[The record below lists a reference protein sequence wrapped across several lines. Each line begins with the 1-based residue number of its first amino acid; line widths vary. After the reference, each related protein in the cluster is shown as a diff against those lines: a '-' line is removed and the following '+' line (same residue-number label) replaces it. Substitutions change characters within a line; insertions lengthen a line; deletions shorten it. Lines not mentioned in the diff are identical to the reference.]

1 MNFISEI
8 FGYPLG
14 YIMQGCYY
22 LTHNYALSLLLFT
35 LVTKVL
41 LFPLAVKQQKS
52 TAQMAVFQP
61 KITEIQKKFAN
72 DKKKQQDEMMK
83 LYSDYGY
90 NPAGGCLPM
99 LIQFPILFGLID
111 VIYKPL
117 THIIRIPSD
126 VITKG
131 IEIAKELPGITV
143 NSINPQVSLISA
155 VQTSPDAFGK
165 IFSAGQMTKI
175 QEINFSFFG
184 LDLSQMPQLAF
195 NAALLIPILAGLS
208 MILSSVCSMKFS
220 GSGQAM
226 AAGAGG
232 NTSKFMLYGMSIFSA
247 VFAFQV
253 PMGVGL
259 YWIFQNVI
267 LIGQSYLLNRI
278 YNPKKLAVAYE
289 EKMKAVQESKKKKV
303 KIEVEDKK
311 TGSKK
316 VVEKTLS
323 EKEINLL
330 RLAKA
335 RELDAKK
342 YGDINEDPQ
351 EK

>member
-1 MNFISEI
+1 
-8 FGYPLG
+8 
-14 YIMQGCYY
+14 
-22 LTHNYALSLLLFT
+22 
-35 LVTKVL
+35 
-41 LFPLAVKQQKS
+41 
-52 TAQMAVFQP
+52 
-61 KITEIQKKFAN
+61 
-72 DKKKQQDEMMK
+72 
-83 LYSDYGY
+83 
-90 NPAGGCLPM
+90 
-99 LIQFPILFGLID
+99 
-111 VIYKPL
+111 
-117 THIIRIPSD
+117 
-126 VITKG
+126 
-131 IEIAKELPGITV
+131 
-143 NSINPQVSLISA
+143 
-155 VQTSPDAFGK
+155 
-165 IFSAGQMTKI
+165 
-175 QEINFSFFG
+175 
-184 LDLSQMPQLAF
+184 
-195 NAALLIPILAGLS
+195 
-208 MILSSVCSMKFS
+208 
-220 GSGQAM
+220 M

-323 EKEINLL
+323 EKEINRL